1 MAQVQFAH
9 GVAQQH
15 TGHDGSTRGAQAASK
30 RDGVVDVHM
39 GFHGEGSLVMAPQ
52 NVESDAGEKV
62 GGGVEGYFA
71 RLSALALVGDFAVQ
85 GFLRGG
91 LGPVNGDG
99 QLEVYGQGQSN
110 DVEARADVG

>member
-9 GVAQQH
+9 GVTQQH
-15 TGHDGSTRGAQAASK
+15 TSYNRSTRGTQAASQ
-30 RDGVVDVHM
+30 RDGVVDMHM
-39 GFHGEGSLVMAPQ
+39 GFHGEGSLVMASQ
-52 NVESDAGEKV
+52 DVESDAGEKV
-62 GGGVEGYFA
+62 GGGVEGHFA

-99 QLEVYGQGQSN
+99 QLEVDGQGQSN